1 MRSEQITLTKRGRLE
16 LSGFSAESPRLLTR
30 RHSREVLAAMS
41 LVAGSLLVL
50 EITTTRVL
58 SVAMAYHFAVLS
70 ISLAMLGL
78 AVGGVVVH
86 LYSEFLTRHDPL
98 RVASWTAVLFGVTTA
113 GAFLALIG
121 LPIQADASVAG
132 TMNLMLLFLPQ
143 AVPYLFA
150 GVTISVLLATFPRS
164 VSRIYAADLAGAA
177 TGCIATAIAL
187 PRLGGPGAIL
197 TAAATAVAAG
207 WILQRRAER
216 PSPPALR
223 ASRWLVVTVGI
234 AVLASL
240 TGSFEL
246 RYVKGELEVAI
257 ERVVWSSHSRLAVTH
272 ELFSRF
278 PTGWG
283 FGANYRPAE
292 RLFNFRRI
300 RIDGL
305 AQTPILAGGDD
316 ASFRHLTWDVTSLPY
331 LLKVGGRAMIIG
343 SGGGRDII
351 TAKTSGD
358 WRVDAVEINEGIVR
372 LMLTE
377 YADFSGQ
384 AYRQPGTTIRTVDG
398 RTAIEQAAAGFYDLI
413 QMSAVDTWAAGSSGS
428 LALMENG
435 LYTVEAFTAALAAL
449 KPDGYF
455 SISRFRY
462 PDDFYGETV
471 RMVAIAIEALALQ
484 GIESPSDNVA
494 LISNVPSPADWVI
507 ATMLVKPTPFTNAE
521 LARLSDICSNRGFG
535 LVWPPSDRS
544 DPDNP
549 AAALLRQP
557 GAKERDHFY
566 RTYPIDVRPTWD
578 DRPYFF
584 HQARLSSK
592 ARIDRNLNPG
602 AALRLAP
609 MVTLTRLTIFLL
621 VASIGLVASPLILQ
635 SPDQL
640 RRVDIGALGYF
651 SSLGL
656 GFMFYEIP
664 LVQKL
669 TLGLGHPTHAL
680 TVVLFGLL
688 IGTATGSRFSG
699 MVPDRACAAVHITT
713 AAAAAGIGL
722 LLVRWAGEISAVLFM
737 LTGPAKVG
745 VAGLL
750 VFGAGVVLGT
760 LFPFGVRLLSR
771 DNLEWSVAWCWAA
784 NGAAGVLASVCAMI
798 IGIEL
803 GMSATLTCGA
813 AVYAIA
819 LAIVVIRYRR
829 PAPRA

>member
-1 MRSEQITLTKRGRLE
+1 MTIEKITPETRKCLVLSSFSEEPPRS
-16 LSGFSAESPRLLTR
+16 LTR
-30 RHSREVLAAMS
+30 AHSREVLAAMF
-41 LVAGSLLVL
+41 LLAGSLLVL

-78 AVGGVVVH
+78 AVGGVIVH
-86 LYSEFLTRHDPL
+86 LYTGFLVRHGPL
-98 RVASWTAVLFGVTTA
+98 KVASWMAVLFGITTA

-121 LPIQADASVAG
+121 LPIKADTSVAG
-132 TMNLMLLFLPQ
+132 TMNLVLLFLPQ

-150 GVTISVLLATFPRS
+150 GIAISILLAAFPRS
-164 VSRIYAADLAGAA
+164 VSRVYAADLAGAA
-177 TGCIATAIAL
+177 TGCLLTAVAL

-207 WILQRRAER
+207 WLLQRRTEK
-216 PSPPALR
+216 PSPAALG
-223 ASRWLVVTVGI
+223 AGRWLVVTSAI
-234 AVLASL
+234 AVLASI
-240 TGSFEL
+240 TGVFEL
-246 RYVKGELEVAI
+246 RYVKGDLEVAV

-272 ELFSRF
+272 ELFSPF

-283 FGANYRPAE
+283 FGANYRPAD

-316 ASFRHLTWDVTSLPY
+316 ANYRHLTWDVTSLPY

-358 WRVDAVEINEGIVR
+358 WRIDAVEINEGIVR
-372 LMLTE
+372 LMLNE
-377 YADFSGQ
+377 YAEFSGQ

-398 RTAIEQAAAGFYDLI
+398 RTAIEQAARGSYDLI

-435 LYTVEAFTAALAAL
+435 LYTVEAFTAALAGL
-449 KPDGYF
+449 KDTGYL

-462 PDDFYGETV
+462 PDDFFGETV
-471 RMVAIAIEALALQ
+471 RMVAIALEALALE
-484 GIESPSDNVA
+484 GIETPSDNIA
-494 LISNVPSPADWVI
+494 LVTNVPNPADWVI
-507 ATMLVKPTPFTNAE
+507 ATMLVKPTPFTKAE
-521 LARLSDICSNRGFG
+521 SLRLSDVCSQRGFG
-535 LVWPPSDRS
+535 IIWPPSGDS
-544 DPDNP
+544 DPNNP
-549 AAALLRQP
+549 ATTLLRQP
-557 GAKERDHFY
+557 GAEERGHFY
-566 RTYPIDVRPTWD
+566 RSYPIDVRPTWD

-592 ARIDRNLNPG
+592 IRIDPTLNPG

-609 MVTLTRLTIFLL
+609 MGTLTRLAVFLL
-621 VASIGLVASPLILQ
+621 VACIGLVASPFALR
-635 SPDQL
+635 SSGEW
-640 RRVDIGALGYF
+640 RRVDVGALGYF
-651 SSLGL
+651 AALGL

-669 TLGLGHPTHAL
+669 TLGLGHPTQAL

-688 IGTATGSRFSG
+688 IGTAIGSRLSG
-699 MVPDRACAAVHITT
+699 LVADHRVGVVHITT
-713 AAAAAGIGL
+713 AGAATGVGL
-722 LLVRWAGEISAVLFM
+722 LLVLWAGDISTILFM
-737 LTGPAKVG
+737 LSGPAKVI
-745 VAGLL
+745 VAGCL
-750 VFGAGVVLGT
+750 VLAVGVVLGT

-803 GMSATLTCGA
+803 GMGA
-813 AVYAIA
+813 AFSCGTLAYAVA
-819 LAIVVIRYRR
+819 LSIIVIRYRR
-829 PAPRA
+829 GAPRA